1 MTVFGSDYPT
11 PDGTAIRDYVHVSD
25 LADAHVR
32 ALSYLWDNEKSV
44 VCNLGTGCGSSV
56 QEVVETVGQIAGR
69 AVPMTRGPR
78 RDGDPPCTGLGQR
91 QGSGTPR
98 LDSEALGDRYNRRRR
113 LELAQPG
120 RSEAS

>member
-44 VCNLGTGCGSSV
+44 VCDLGTGCGSSV
-56 QEVVETVGQIAGR
+56 QEVVETVGHIAGR

-78 RDGDPPCTGLGQR
+78 RAGDPPCLVSANGRARELLGWI
-91 QGSGTPR
+91 PR
-98 LDSEALGDRYNRRRR
+98 
-113 LELAQPG
+113 
-120 RSEAS
+120 RSEIDTIVADAWNWHNRDALKQS